1 MTTRSWMAVPA
12 LVAGVVLLAG
22 APAFAADTATIYN
35 VTQEGMSSAEAQKL
49 ADAYGIPNSLSP
61 SGAFSYTGE
70 KFGAVPHKT
79 VGDPH
84 KDESGQPVA
93 SQALDIPALQALRPL
108 SDKAALARAATL
120 AELSGLG
127 GDLKAVPTISHA
139 ELTTSDAEGKPTAK
153 YALDTS
159 VSYDMTLG
167 GLPVSGQGAK
177 LRITLAGDGS
187 VTQISSFVR
196 KLERGK
202 QASII
207 SSSEAAKAC
216 AALYADDV
224 RQGTPTL
231 GYAFPALDAAGK
243 GVQQILP
250 TYTCNASGG
259 NGPQANR
266 LVPAVQGTAPEATFK
281 ATLRDGV
288 VNGQVE
294 AKGGLAPYSYKWA
307 SSTTVIDENT
317 GEKVSYKRAPRD
329 GKLTGE
335 GLTVEVT
342 DANGITATA
351 TGAFAGDGSIS
362 ANSNPGGGGFGKLT
376 TVGIEQT
383 VDEWQCA
390 QDSAIGF
397 KNVMASK
404 GVSTSFDL
412 RGMSAWEE
420 DFKKTS
426 AGGNDNNYADAV
438 DAMWY
443 TGHGNSGG
451 FTFKNTT
458 HDDGSIIPSDADW
471 GNNNLE
477 WLQLESCQVLRDT
490 NGSNNYFSRWGGTI
504 NGLHMLN
511 GFHTN
516 AQCVGGGT
524 GGRFAEYLFPYKL
537 FGITIRP
544 ALTVRNAWAQMAFD
558 KEPNGTIFRSMGNIA
573 PGNVTNIND
582 YFWGQGSTGPDI
594 SKASRTG
601 MWAIAQTV

>member
-35 VTQEGMSSAEAQKL
+35 VTQEGMTSAEAQKL

-127 GDLKAVPTISHA
+127 GDLKAVPSISHA

-159 VSYDMTLG
+159 VSYDLTLG

-207 SSSEAAKAC
+207 SSGEAAKAC

-224 RQGTPTL
+224 RQATPTL
-231 GYAFPALDAAGK
+231 GYAFPALDAAWQGRPADPPDLHLQRERRQRPA
-243 GVQQILP
+243 GQP
-250 TYTCNASGG
+250 PRPGRPGHRARRRRSRPRCATASS
-259 NGPQANR
+259 
-266 LVPAVQGTAPEATFK
+266 TA
-281 ATLRDGV
+281 
-288 VNGQVE
+288 QVE
-294 AKGGLAPYSYKWA
+294 ANGGLAPYSYKWA

-317 GEKVSYKRAPRD
+317 GEKVAYKRAPRD

-335 GLTVEVT
+335 GLDGRGHRRQRHDRHGDRRVRRRRLHLRQLEPGRRRLRQAHDRRHRADRRRV
-342 DANGITATA
+342 AVR
-351 TGAFAGDGSIS
+351 AGLRDRLQERDGRPRAS
-362 ANSNPGGGGFGKLT
+362 APP
-376 TVGIEQT
+376 
-383 VDEWQCA
+383 
-390 QDSAIGF
+390 
-397 KNVMASK
+397 
-404 GVSTSFDL
+404 STSAA
-412 RGMSAWEE
+412 RAPGRR
-420 DFKKTS
+420 TS
-426 AGGNDNNYADAV
+426 RRPPRAATTTTTPTAV

-471 GNNNLE
+471 GNDNLE

-516 AQCVGGGT
+516 AYVRRRRHRRALRRVPVPLQAV
-524 GGRFAEYLFPYKL
+524 RHHD
-537 FGITIRP
+537 P
-544 ALTVRNAWAQMAFD
+544 A
-558 KEPNGTIFRSMGNIA
+558 
-573 PGNVTNIND
+573 
-582 YFWGQGSTGPDI
+582 GPDRPQRLGPDGLRQGAARRR
-594 SKASRTG
+594 SSAR
-601 MWAIAQTV
+601 WATSARAA